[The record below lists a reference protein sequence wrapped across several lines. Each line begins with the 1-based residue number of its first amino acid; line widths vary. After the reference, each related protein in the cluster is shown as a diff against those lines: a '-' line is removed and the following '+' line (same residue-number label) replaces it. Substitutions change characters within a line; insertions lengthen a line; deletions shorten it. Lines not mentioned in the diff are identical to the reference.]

1 MQAIQIAILKKQQKN
16 YKHCLIICGV
26 NGLKWNWQNEIEKH
40 SNEKGYI
47 LGTRI
52 NKKGK
57 EYIGTVNDRI
67 EDLEMFYYNE
77 IEDYIRK
84 EIIPY
89 FIITNIETIRNE
101 EIIKRLKALID
112 MNYINMIVVDEFHHR
127 RKRPK

>member
-26 NGLKWNWQNEIEKH
+26 NGLKWNWQSEIEKH

-47 LGTRI
+47 LGTI
-52 NKKGK
+52 VDKKGN

-67 EDLEMFYYNE
+67 EDLRIYADNTFVNQN
-77 IEDYIRK
+77 INNS
-84 EIIPY
+84 Y

-101 EIIKRLKALID
+101 QIINELKALCEL
-112 MNYINMIVVDEFHHR
+112 NVINMIVVDEFHHR